1 MSQGEIV
8 GAAIVSHHPGLF
20 QTEEFRI
27 AAGDGRDSDLIPG
40 FRRLR
45 EKIDVSGAETL
56 VLFDTHWFTT
66 GCHLVDAGA
75 HYEGVFI
82 SDEMPWYL
90 HGQKYGYDGD
100 PVLAHICAE
109 VASEREVV
117 ARAID
122 EPTLPR
128 HYATINVVNALVRA
142 EQVMSVGSC
151 QTAATENYLEMGA
164 VIGEAIKRSGRKV
177 VLLASGALSHKFR
190 NINAIPPHPRIYH
203 PDNVS
208 SEFNR
213 ESDYRAIVLLEQGKH
228 KEILRQFDQEYRR
241 LPWEAWGA
249 HYLQMIGALGGS
261 DCTAKGT
268 ALSEYEN
275 AHGTGNIHIWFDVS
289 QQDS

>member
-1 MSQGEIV
+1 VSQGKIV

-27 AAGDGRDSDLIPG
+27 QAGDGRDSDLVAG
-40 FRRLR
+40 FKRVRDR
-45 EKIDVSGAETL
+45 IEASGADTI

-75 HYEGVFI
+75 HYEGTYI

-90 HGQKYGYDGD
+90 HGQQYGYDGD
-100 PVLAHICAE
+100 PELARLCAI
-109 VASEREVV
+109 VAEERQVI

-122 EPTLPR
+122 EPTMAR
-128 HYATINVVNALVRA
+128 HYGTINIVNAMIRG
-142 EQVMSVGSC
+142 QRVMSVGSC
-151 QTAATENYLEMGA
+151 QTAATENYLEMGE
-164 VIGEAIKRSGRKV
+164 VVGEAIKRSDRQV

-190 NINAIPPHPRIYH
+190 NINTVPPNPRIYH

-208 SEFNR
+208 SDFNR
-213 ESDYRAIVLLEQGKH
+213 ESDYRVIELLQQGKH
-228 KEILRQFDQEYRR
+228 QQILENFDSEYRR

-249 HYLQMIGALGGS
+249 HYLQMVGAMGGAN
-261 DCTAKGT
+261 CTAKGL

-275 AHGTGNIHIWFDVS
+275 AHGTGNIHMWFDS
-289 QQDS
+289 